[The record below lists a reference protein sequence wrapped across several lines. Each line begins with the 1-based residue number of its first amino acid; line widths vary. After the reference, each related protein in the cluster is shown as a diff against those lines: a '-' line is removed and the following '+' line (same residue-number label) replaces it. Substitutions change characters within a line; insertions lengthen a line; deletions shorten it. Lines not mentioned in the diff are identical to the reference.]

1 MKRVLETDDA
11 AVRELSLPLPDDM
24 HHHLRDGEVLADTV
38 AAAARQFG
46 RAICMPNLV
55 PPVTTA
61 EMATAYKGRILEAL
75 RSRTA
80 EGARVTA
87 SAEPGLIVAMSL

>member
-1 MKRVLETDDA
+1 MIDA
-11 AVRELSLPLPDDM
+11 EDVKELSLPLPDDM

-75 RSRTA
+75 RSRTP
-80 EGARVTA
+80 EGARVQA
-87 SAEPGLIVAMSL
+87 SLCITP